1 MFLLVLTVTTGLEV
15 GSLISAL
22 AGGVEIPEVPSGHPR
37 VYVRPSHLPE
47 IRRKVETD
55 EFKDAWEAI
64 KKEARGS
71 RGYSILCKGFVY
83 LITQDRNM
91 GRSAI
96 ELALEA
102 IKKSDDA
109 RVFRT
114 PMHHC
119 ACVYD
124 WCYDLLTDDEKLG
137 FIREFERIAASH
149 GPGYPAQLRSQA
161 VVGHGTEGWLLTDQ
175 LPAGVAIYDETQ
187 KMYDAAAELFFKK
200 FVEVRDFYYPGH
212 SHHQGDSYFGRF
224 VYDQAASWLFRRM
237 GAGDVLSREQQF
249 VPYHLVYC
257 LRPDGQQMRVGD
269 TYDHSGKSGRKNI
282 IMTMTGSYYNDPYL
296 LTVLDMRYFHESAG
310 DRIFEI
316 LFREPGVPKRP
327 LSELPKTKYFA
338 EPIGK
343 MLARTGWDMGIESR
357 DAIAYMHIG
366 EYFFGNHQRK
376 DFGTFQ
382 LYYRGAL
389 AISSGIYQGDQ
400 GGYGSEHWL
409 HYYHQTLSHNG
420 LLIFDPSEKQ
430 FKRASNDGGQR
441 YPNEG
446 RDHPRD
452 LEELLSNDYKMGSV
466 TAHEFGPDDI
476 SPEYSY
482 IAGDITDAYTRKVSK
497 VTRSMVALNTGNE
510 SYPCAMVIF
519 DRVASANPDFRKT
532 WLLHTIQEPEIAER
546 TITVVRDQNE
556 YGGKMVVENLL
567 PEEASISKIGGPG
580 KEFWVES
587 VGKNFPMGTDRYG
600 AEPGAWRVEVSPAIP
615 AEADNFLHVLTVMD
629 AGTSK
634 SPTASMVSS
643 KELVGA
649 TILDRSVL
657 FGRSGELLDSAR
669 FDISGRGK
677 LKVLVCD
684 LKPGN
689 WTFRRNGEL
698 MSEEIS
704 ATVDGECVYFEGEPG
719 GYEMRLVSVDEDAS
733 K

>member
-1 MFLLVLTVTTGLEV
+1 MFLLVLTITTGI
-15 GSLISAL
+15 GISAL
-22 AGGVEIPEVPSGHPR
+22 TPALADDVEIPKVPSGHPR

-64 KKEARGS
+64 KREAKRTRS
-71 RGYSILCKGFVY
+71 YSILCRGFVY
-83 LITQDRNM
+83 LVTQDRDM

-96 ELALEA
+96 DLALEI
-102 IKKSDDA
+102 IKKSEDA
-109 RVFRT
+109 RVFRA
-114 PMHHC
+114 PMHQC

-124 WCYDLLTDDEKLG
+124 WCYDLLTEDEKRE
-137 FIREFERIAASH
+137 FVREFERIAASH
-149 GPGYPAQLRSQA
+149 EPGYPARTRSSA

-187 KMYDAAAELFFKK
+187 KMYDAAAELFFAK

-212 SHHQGDSYFGRF
+212 AHHQGDSYYGRF
-224 VYDQAASWLFRRM
+224 VYDQAASWLFRRI
-237 GAGDVLSREQQF
+237 GGGDVLSREQQF

-257 LRPDGQQMRVGD
+257 LRPDGQQIRFGD
-269 TYDHSGKSGRKNI
+269 TYDQSGRSGRKNL
-282 IMTMTGSYYNDPYL
+282 IMTLTGTYYNDPYL
-296 LTVLDMRYFHESAG
+296 LTMLDAEYFHDSVG
-310 DRIFEI
+310 DRVFEI
-316 LFREPGVPKRP
+316 LFREAGAPKRP
-327 LSELPKTKYFA
+327 ISELPKTKYFA
-338 EPIGK
+338 EPTGR
-343 MLARTGWDMGIESR
+343 MVARTGWDMGMESK
-357 DAIAYMHIG
+357 DAIAYMHVG

-389 AISSGIYQGDQ
+389 AISSGIYEGNE
-400 GGYGSEHWL
+400 GGYGSEHWQ

-420 LLIFDPSEKQ
+420 LLIFDPAEEQ
-430 FKRASNDGGQR
+430 YRRASNDGGQR
-441 YPNEG
+441 YPNKG

-466 TAHEFGPDDI
+466 TAHEFGTDDI

-482 IAGDITDAYTRKVSK
+482 IAGDITDAYTKKVSK

-510 SYPCAMVIF
+510 TYPCAMVVF
-519 DRVASANPDFRKT
+519 DRVVSANPDFKKT

-546 TITVVRDQNE
+546 TITIVRDQGG
-556 YGGKMVVENLL
+556 YDGKMVVESLL
-567 PEEASISKIGGPG
+567 PENASVKKIGGPG

-587 VGKNFPMGTDRYG
+587 VGKNFYMSIDHKS

-615 AEADNFLHVLTVMD
+615 AKLDNFLHVLTVMD

-634 SPTASMVSS
+634 SPTASMISS
-643 KELVGA
+643 EELVGA
-649 TILDRSVL
+649 TILDRAVL
-657 FGRSGELLDSAR
+657 FGRSGELLSSAS
-669 FDISGRGK
+669 FDISGDGK

-684 LKPGN
+684 LKPGD
-689 WTFRRNGEL
+689 WEIRRSGEL
-698 MSEEIS
+698 MSEKIS
-704 ATVDGECVYFEGEPG
+704 ATADGKCVYFEGEPG
-719 GYEMRLVSVDEDAS
+719 SYELRLVSGD